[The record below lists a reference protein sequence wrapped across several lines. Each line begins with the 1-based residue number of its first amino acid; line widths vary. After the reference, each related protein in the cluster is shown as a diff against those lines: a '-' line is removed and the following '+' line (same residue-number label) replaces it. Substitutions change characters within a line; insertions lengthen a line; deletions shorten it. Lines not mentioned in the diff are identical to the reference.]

1 MERAARVDDRPVL
14 AAEGGDVAVALG
26 RGLAVDPG
34 AVGGLG
40 DDGAGGVALLDGVPL
55 VLGAVGDEPVA
66 VRQRDGDAVVRGR
79 GVEAGELVLGQLPVL
94 EGLEVE
100 GGDGAGA
107 VGEESGAA
115 GVGDD
120 VAGVLGGDD
129 APGEVRGD
137 LVVVVV
143 VPVRLD
149 DESEVEDLEAVGGGD
164 EDVAAVAGRVEAE
177 EALLLDV
184 GEDLAGGRV
193 EDLDAAV
200 VGDGGAGLEVR
211 DLDLLVLGG

>member
-1 MERAARVDDRPVL
+1 MDA
-14 AAEGGDVAVALG
+14 
-26 RGLAVDPG
+26 G

-40 DDGAGGVALLDGVPL
+40 DDRARGVALLDRVPF
-55 VLGAVGDEPVA
+55 VLDAVGDEPVA
-66 VRQRDGDAVVRGR
+66 VGQRDGDTVARGG
-79 GVEAGELVLGQLPVL
+79 GVKAGELVLRELSVVKG
-94 EGLEVE
+94 GKAE
-100 GGDGAGA
+100 GGDGA
-107 VGEESGAA
+107 VGEERGAA

-129 APGEVRGD
+129 APAEVGGD

-143 VPVRLD
+143 VPVRLG
-149 DESEVEDLEAVGGGD
+149 DEAEVEDLEALRGGD
-164 EDVAAVAGRVEAE
+164 EDVAAVAGGVEAK

-200 VGDGGAGLEVR
+200 LGDGGAGLEVG
-211 DLDLLVLGG
+211 DLDLLVLRA

>member
-1 MERAARVDDRPVL
+1 MDA
-14 AAEGGDVAVALG
+14 
-26 RGLAVDPG
+26 G
-34 AVGGLG
+34 AVSGLG
-40 DDGAGGVALLDGVPL
+40 DDRARGVALLDRAPL
-55 VLGAVGDEPVA
+55 VLDAVGDEPVA
-66 VRQRDGDAVVRGR
+66 VGQRDGDTVVRGR
-79 GVEAGELVLGQLPVL
+79 GVEAGELVLRQLAVL
-94 EGLEVE
+94 EGLKVE

-107 VGEESGAA
+107 VGDERGAA

-129 APGEVRGD
+129 APAEVGGD

-143 VPVRLD
+143 VAVGLD
-149 DESEVEDLEAVGGGD
+149 DEAEVEDLGGGD
-164 EDVAAVAGRVEAE
+164 EDVAAVAGGVEAE

-184 GEDLAGGRV
+184 GQDLAGGRV

-211 DLDLLVLGG
+211 DLDLLVLRA

>member
-1 MERAARVDDRPVL
+1 M
-14 AAEGGDVAVALG
+14 
-26 RGLAVDPG
+26 
-34 AVGGLG
+34 
-40 DDGAGGVALLDGVPL
+40 
-55 VLGAVGDEPVA
+55 
-66 VRQRDGDAVVRGR
+66 VRGR
-79 GVEAGELVLGQLPVL
+79 GVEAGELVLRQLAVL
-94 EGLEVE
+94 EGLKVE

-107 VGEESGAA
+107 VGDERGAA

-129 APGEVRGD
+129 APAEVGGD

-143 VPVRLD
+143 VPVRLG
-149 DESEVEDLEAVGGGD
+149 DEAEVEDLEALRGGD
-164 EDVAAVAGRVEAE
+164 EDVAAVAGGVEAK

-200 VGDGGAGLEVR
+200 LGDGGAGLEVR
-211 DLDLLVLGG
+211 DLDLLVLRA